1 LNVYYFIIILNAN
14 FFLKKKLLKSYQ
26 YNEKDTVNYI
36 VLFLFHSRKRV
47 LVWSVLFFFFVLY
60 EVSPSYETS
69 CQSVIE
75 QLSLSSINWTIAE
88 RCKAWREFKLAM
100 TIILVACRTRP
111 GIRIFDVLPPSLS
124 FFSLSFPFLVSSSS
138 SSSFCLGFLW
148 PWDVV
153 FLSN

>member
-1 LNVYYFIIILNAN
+1 MLFHPFVFVLNVYYFIIILNAN

-47 LVWSVLFFFFVLY
+47 LVWSVLFFFVLY

-75 QLSLSSINWTIAE
+75 QLSLSSIN
-88 RCKAWREFKLAM
+88 
-100 TIILVACRTRP
+100 
-111 GIRIFDVLPPSLS
+111 
-124 FFSLSFPFLVSSSS
+124 
-138 SSSFCLGFLW
+138 
-148 PWDVV
+148 
-153 FLSN
+153 